1 MSRIHTLILLSVFL
15 NSCIASKETVKFEI
29 EDGFYNSRVFGQKEK
44 VYLDNEVDS
53 IYIFPI
59 VRKGVFF
66 EMDTLENKALIY
78 PQKLSDKKY
87 PDSHFTARGFDVDVI
102 TIPFKYRFPVGNQP
116 QQLSTNLNAS
126 VYAGYRTDYYSLKY
140 RRNKFGQ
147 LERGTKH
154 YGLSFGAFSGFGSSP
169 ITPWFTNDQIT
180 EEYDG
185 LVWSNGIAVSIG
197 IDYLNLGIALGWDR
211 LLDQNSNLWVYQRK
225 PWLGL
230 IIGININ

>member
-1 MSRIHTLILLSVFL
+1 MSRIYGFIFLSVIL

-29 EDGFYNSRVFGQKEK
+29 EDGLYTSKVFGQKEK
-44 VYLDNEVDS
+44 IYLDNEYDS

-59 VRKGVFF
+59 VKKGEFYQI
-66 EMDTLENKALIY
+66 DTLENDALIY
-78 PQKLSDKKY
+78 PQHLAEVDC
-87 PDSHFTARGFDVDVI
+87 PDSYFTTNGFDIDLI
-102 TIPFKYRFPVGNQP
+102 TIPFKYRFPVANQP

-126 VYAGYRTDYYSLKY
+126 VYAGYRTDFYSLKY

-147 LERGTKH
+147 QERKTRH

-185 LVWSNGIAVSIG
+185 LVWSNGLAFSIG
-197 IDYLNLGIALGWDR
+197 IDYLNLGFALGWDR
-211 LLDQNSNLWVYQRK
+211 LLDKNSNLWIYQRK